1 MNEMK
6 ANDKVILVTVTFNS
20 SNYLERLLKSLRNST
35 INLYKIIIVD
45 NKSKL
50 EHLKKIDELVNDENN
65 IEVLHLES
73 NLGGAGG
80 FQKGVQHV
88 VDNYPECD
96 WVWLMDDDAFP
107 KEDCLEQLLSYKN
120 LGNLG
125 CLAPV
130 IYGVEWE
137 KYQLYHH
144 KEVTKYLNDGIA
156 VCDLFDELP
165 EYTKFDTDAFVGPL
179 IRKKVIDSI
188 GVPDGSLFI
197 YGDDREYTYRLTRK
211 YNMYLIKNA
220 VIFHRDTKEDDIS
233 IWKMYYKYR
242 NKILFIKKYSSRG
255 WDKVCGELL
264 VFYEMFKELVKI
276 FVRNKY
282 VGKKKK
288 YVKYLFMSVKDGI
301 IGHTGKLV
309 DPIKF

>member
-1 MNEMK
+1 VNEMK

-50 EHLKKIDELVNDENN
+50 EHLKKVDALVNDENS
-65 IEVLHLES
+65 IEVLHLDS

-288 YVKYLFMSVKDGI
+288 YVKYLFMSAKDGI

-309 DPIKF
+309 DPINF